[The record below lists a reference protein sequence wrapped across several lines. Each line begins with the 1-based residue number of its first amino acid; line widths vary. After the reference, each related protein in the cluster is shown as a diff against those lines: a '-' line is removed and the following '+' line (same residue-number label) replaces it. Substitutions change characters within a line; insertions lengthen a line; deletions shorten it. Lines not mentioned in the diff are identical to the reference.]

1 MKINLARKKLLE
13 GGIISGPSLYYPSPE
28 IAEEAVQHGF
38 DFVWIDWQHGA
49 WSESSINASMAPF
62 VNTDTIPLV
71 RRRFTKSTAARRSL
85 STLTAQHIKQAV

>member
-49 WSESSINASMAPF
+49 WSESSINASMAPLIIF
-62 VNTDTIPLV
+62 RPCV
-71 RRRFTKSTAARRSL
+71 RLSSL
-85 STLTAQHIKQAV
+85 ETQCVR